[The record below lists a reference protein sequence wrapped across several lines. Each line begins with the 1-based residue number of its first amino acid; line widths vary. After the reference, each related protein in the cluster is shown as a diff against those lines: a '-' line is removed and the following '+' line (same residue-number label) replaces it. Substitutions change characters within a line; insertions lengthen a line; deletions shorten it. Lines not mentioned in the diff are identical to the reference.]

1 MNNGV
6 VLFAFNNSRID
17 YIKQAVYCAKR
28 VKKYL
33 KLSVQLITDNEDYL
47 VENFPFYKK
56 YIDVVTYSEAPI
68 ASKKTFYNG
77 IHANKGKL
85 EWKNSARDCAFDLTV
100 FEKTLVIDT
109 DLLISNDNLLTCFD
123 IPQDFMIAKDYNLV
137 NENTKIN
144 FDRVSDKTVPMY
156 WATILYFT
164 KSPTAKKVFDLVQH
178 IKDNYNYYRLV
189 YDITETKFRN
199 DYAFSIAVH
208 MMRGFVEDS
217 NWPLPIPGDMWV
229 STHKDIL
236 VDIKDDSI
244 QLLAQRDYDY
254 LAVKLTDA
262 TTHIM
267 NKFSLDELIDKEFA
281 NE

>member
-1 MNNGV
+1 M
-6 VLFAFNNSRID
+6 
-17 YIKQAVYCAKR
+17 
-28 VKKYL
+28 
-33 KLSVQLITDNEDYL
+33 
-47 VENFPFYKK
+47 
-56 YIDVVTYSEAPI
+56 
-68 ASKKTFYNG
+68 
-77 IHANKGKL
+77 
-85 EWKNSARDCAFDLTV
+85 
-100 FEKTLVIDT
+100 
-109 DLLISNDNLLTCFD
+109 
-123 IPQDFMIAKDYNLV
+123 
-137 NENTKIN
+137 
-144 FDRVSDKTVPMY
+144 SDKTVPMY

-229 STHKDIL
+229 STDKDIL

-254 LAVKLTDA
+254 LAVKLTDD